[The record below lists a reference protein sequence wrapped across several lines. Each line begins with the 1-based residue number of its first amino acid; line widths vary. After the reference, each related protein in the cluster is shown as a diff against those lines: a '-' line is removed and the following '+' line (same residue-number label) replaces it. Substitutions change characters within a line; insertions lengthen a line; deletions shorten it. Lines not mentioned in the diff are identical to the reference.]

1 MTHVLAGL
9 SITLLLFLMMQWM
22 VEPDKPANSGYQTVS
37 VSAPKINQALAGTAS
52 DNHSAEN
59 TVKKTPDSLP
69 RPGFTPSLSTVS
81 SLRSGFSGSLFAPP
95 DAQSLLS
102 SLEAPGLV
110 GKSGNNKPTINPD
123 ALPLA
128 SLDPDYPHQA
138 VNQDQSGWVKLR
150 FTVTEQGT
158 VDDIRIIEANPKGV
172 FEQAA
177 IKAVREYRF
186 RPRMVNGKEA
196 SQRAERTIRF
206 QLQ

>member
-1 MTHVLAGL
+1 MSHALAGL
-9 SITLLLFLMMQWM
+9 SITLLLFLVMQWM
-22 VEPDKPANSGYQTVS
+22 VEPDKPENSGYQTVS
-37 VSAPKINQALAGTAS
+37 VSAPKVNQAQAGTAS
-52 DNHSAEN
+52 DHHSTAN
-59 TVKKTPDSLP
+59 TVKKTPNSLP

-81 SLRSGFSGSLFAPP
+81 SLRSGVSGSLFSPP

-102 SLEAPGLV
+102 SLEAPGLA
-110 GKSGNNKPTINPD
+110 GKSGNNTPTMNPD

-128 SLDPDYPHQA
+128 SLDPDYPRQA
-138 VNQDQSGWVKLR
+138 VNRDQSGWVKLR

-158 VDDIRIIEANPKGV
+158 VDDVRIIEANPKGV

-186 RPRMVNGKEA
+186 RPRMVNGKA
-196 SQRAERTIRF
+196 VPQRAERTIRF

>member
-9 SITLLLFLMMQWM
+9 SISLLLFLIMQWM
-22 VEPDKPANSGYQTVS
+22 VEPDKPEDNGYQTVS
-37 VSAPKINQALAGTAS
+37 VSAPKVNQQQAGTP
-52 DNHSAEN
+52 SANLSADN
-59 TVKKTPDSLP
+59 TVKKTSDSLP
-69 RPGFTPSLSTVS
+69 RPGFPPSLSTVS
-81 SLRSGFSGSLFAPP
+81 SLRSGVSGSLFAPP

-102 SLEAPGLV
+102 SLEAPGLA
-110 GKSGNNKPTINPD
+110 GKTGSNTPTINPD

-128 SLDPDYPHQA
+128 SLDPDYPRQA
-138 VNQDQSGWVKLR
+138 VNQDQSGWVKVR

-158 VDDIRIIEANPKGV
+158 VDNIRIIEANPTGV

-186 RPRMVNGKEA
+186 RPRMVNGKA
-196 SQRAERTIRF
+196 VPQRTERTIRF